1 MRVRVSTSNALF
13 YIQASHDVDTVRFT
27 IRKPDTRVLLI
38 LPPSVFLSKYTRSLI
53 NDRAPC
59 ASLRAEVTLA
69 KGRKLGNGI
78 SFSRERKRDKRWS
91 RLTREFVA
99 QRATARREGGLD
111 ESGDT
116 RVQGKHNSLPP
127 PDFSILTL
135 QSVPRPRIS
144 PPLPAPCRSTRTYT
158 HVYNLNRCT
167 KEDEGEICISREFTY
182 NESVI
187 KIHVALFHGIDARGI
202 GLLRSNLLP
211 RYEGYNASS
220 TLRGRRVRFSSR
232 FSKGRKEKLS
242 LLCIFWRF
250 FLFFFFLNLH
260 TMRVAET
267 RYIHDSSPLDFRISP
282 LETNDLI
289 VNGIGKY
296 YEGG

>member
-135 QSVPRPRIS
+135 QSVPRTAHFS
-144 PPLPAPCRSTRTYT
+144 STAGSLSIHAHIHTYIVWTGAQRRTRAKF
-158 HVYNLNRCT
+158 V
-167 KEDEGEICISREFTY
+167 F
-182 NESVI
+182 
-187 KIHVALFHGIDARGI
+187 
-202 GLLRSNLLP
+202 P
-211 RYEGYNASS
+211 ASS
-220 TLRGRRVRFSSR
+220 P
-232 FSKGRKEKLS
+232 
-242 LLCIFWRF
+242 
-250 FLFFFFLNLH
+250 
-260 TMRVAET
+260 TMRAWLRFMSHYST
-267 RYIHDSSPLDFRISP
+267 A
-282 LETNDLI
+282 
-289 VNGIGKY
+289 
-296 YEGG
+296 

>member
-13 YIQASHDVDTVRFT
+13 YIQASHGVDTVRFT

-91 RLTREFVA
+91 RLSSSRNE
-99 QRATARREGGLD
+99 QRQEERAALMKVG
-111 ESGDT
+111 T

-127 PDFSILTL
+127 LDFSILTL
-135 QSVPRPRIS
+135 QSVPRTAHFS
-144 PPLPAPCRSTRTYT
+144 CRLLVDPRTYT
-158 HVYNLNRCT
+158 HVYSLNRCT

-211 RYEGYNASS
+211 RYEASS

-250 FLFFFFLNLH
+250 FLFFFF
-260 TMRVAET
+260 
-267 RYIHDSSPLDFRISP
+267 
-282 LETNDLI
+282 
-289 VNGIGKY
+289 
-296 YEGG
+296 